1 MKVILMRQKV
11 DHVKAVDLT
20 RSYEMAQKAGFG
32 SEGPDKARDLK
43 LTGVEVT

>member
-1 MKVILMRQKV
+1 MRQKV

-32 SEGPDKARDLK
+32 SEDHDKARDPK
-43 LTGVEVT
+43 VNRV